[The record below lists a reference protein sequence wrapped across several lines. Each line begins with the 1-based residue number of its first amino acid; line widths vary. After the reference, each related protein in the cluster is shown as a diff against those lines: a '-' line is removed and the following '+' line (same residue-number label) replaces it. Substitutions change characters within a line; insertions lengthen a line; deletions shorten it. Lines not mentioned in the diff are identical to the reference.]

1 MASRIATLRLQLIDS
16 VTGPS
21 KKTSEAL
28 KGLETAIGRLGKNGV
43 AGAKNLGNQLDYLR
57 RKAAAVGE
65 FSQLRRGLAQTYGS
79 FREARAHA
87 KRLEDALAAVTKPT
101 AKMNAEMRTAR
112 SALKSATTAFNEQR
126 SAVRSAE
133 QALRSYSITSRS
145 RISSSQRRVR
155 EEMSQTIRK
164 MREMERENRK
174 PQPRPG
180 GGGGGGSRSPSV
192 AGVAAGAAGG
202 YAMHRAG
209 GIARNAF
216 MDTVS
221 YDQAKSYRDALGYD
235 VFDAAGK
242 AAMNAQAEKI
252 GYETR
257 FTNADVVK
265 GQVGLL
271 QGGIRDSGA
280 IMNAMQ
286 PITDYALAMGVTLE
300 EATETI
306 RSASQ
311 IRQIPLTDVKKINS
325 FVDSLVWMAKNAG
338 MDDSDVRQYVR
349 YGGAAMQSAGLK
361 DQTANAMG
369 VVLRRAGYKGDEAGV
384 FARTASAK
392 LASPTNPGRI
402 ALQSMGLNYDDYVT
416 QPDAFKVRGIAKMI
430 QENFGVRLTQ
440 DVQDQITKYID
451 EETFFNEEL
460 GEDLPVGSDR
470 GMFTSGIMDLIE
482 PMFGKMSA
490 KDKKDVAKKLGD
502 FHKFSAESVDTER
515 LLMDILQTDP
525 TIAQLNA
532 FFTQRQGAR
541 ASILSKRLP
550 EFLQAMEL
558 MNNTPEGITNTIGV
572 KANEGLYGD
581 FTRATGAIETAL
593 IKMVEDWGT
602 PISGILKSVDHL
614 ASEFTQL
621 SQTTR
626 RVIEVMGALALAA
639 GGYAAMRA
647 TRGIIGRVLGFGGGG
662 AGKAGGGKGPAVIP
676 GGGKTPRTGVKG
688 LASGALGAVGVIETA
703 RYLDEVKKE
712 QLGQESA
719 LYAPSLFDIIKLY
732 GMTAQAGVNK
742 AERGGTPS
750 WKKFLLGDAADP
762 NFTLKGHMGVK
773 TKAGADGSANDL
785 GAMTASWPAA
795 AQQGIQ
801 AYIQALST
809 GGAEAEAK
817 ASAIG
822 EQIKTELSVT
832 GTPLVDTASLERA
845 LSLAR
850 QVSGAVRGIGG
861 ASVSS
866 SGGSLDP
873 KLDGRRALGG
883 PVKAGGI
890 YEVNERGQELFSPG
904 SDGTIIPH
912 NKIGQ
917 LGGGGTTVSVSAPIN
932 IKVEVKNGDPASV
945 EAAIK
950 RGVSQAAAE
959 LEAKLSRSLQTVFGN
974 VSYGDA

>member
-16 VTGPS
+16 VTGPA
-21 KKTSEAL
+21 KKTSEAM
-28 KGLETAIGRLGKNGV
+28 KGLEASIGRLGKNGV

-87 KRLEDALAAVTKPT
+87 KRLEDALAAVTRPT

-145 RISSSQRRVR
+145 NIGSSQRRVR
-155 EEMSQTIRK
+155 EEMNQTIRK

-174 PQPRPG
+174 PPARPG
-180 GGGGGGSRSPSV
+180 GGGGGSRGPSV
-192 AGVAAGAAGG
+192 AGTVAGAAGG
-202 YAMHRAG
+202 YAVHRAG

-311 IRQIPLTDVKKINS
+311 IRQIPLTDVKKINN

-440 DVQDQITKYID
+440 DVQDKITKYID
-451 EETFFNEEL
+451 EGTFFNEEL
-460 GEDLPVGSDR
+460 GEDMPVGSDR
-470 GMFTSGIMDLIE
+470 GEFTSGIMDLME
-482 PMFGKMSA
+482 PLFGKMSA

-515 LLMDILQTDP
+515 LLMDILETDP

-550 EFLQAMEL
+550 EFMKAMEL
-558 MNNTPEGITNTIGV
+558 MNNVPDGITNTIGV

-581 FTRATGAIETAL
+581 FTRATGAVETAL

-621 SQTTR
+621 SVTTR
-626 RVIEVMGALALAA
+626 RVIEVLGALALAA

-647 TRGIIGRVLGFGGGG
+647 TRGILGRVLGVGGGSAKSGGG
-662 AGKAGGGKGPAVIP
+662 AAVASGRGGGPGRKAGGFGKA
-676 GGGKTPRTGVKG
+676 
-688 LASGALGAVGVIETA
+688 AAGALGALGVVQTA
-703 RYLDEVKKE
+703 SYLDDVKKE
-712 QLGQESA
+712 TLGQESA
-719 LYAPSLFDIIKLY
+719 FYAPSLFDIAKLY
-732 GMTAQAGVNK
+732 GVVAQAGVKK
-742 AERGGTPS
+742 ADENGTPS
-750 WKKFLLGDAADP
+750 WKRFLFGDAADG
-762 NFTLKGHMGVK
+762 NFSLKNQMGVK
-773 TKAGADGSANDL
+773 TKAGSDGASKDL
-785 GAMTASWPAA
+785 AAATASWPAA

-801 AYIQALST
+801 AYIQALTT

-822 EQIKTELSVT
+822 EQIKAELSVT
-832 GTPLVDTASLERA
+832 GSPVVDTASLERA
-845 LSLAR
+845 LALAR
-850 QVSGAVRGIGG
+850 LVSGAVRGIGG
-861 ASVSS
+861 ATP

-873 KLDGRRALGG
+873 KLDGRRAAGG
-883 PVKAGGI
+883 PVQAGNL
-890 YEVNERGQELFSPG
+890 YEVGERGRELFSPTVNG
-904 SDGTIIPH
+904 RIIP
-912 NKIGQ
+912 NNELGGV
-917 LGGGGTTVSVSAPIN
+917 GGGGMTVTVSAPISL
-932 IKVEVKNGDPASV
+932 KMEVVNGDPASI

-959 LEAKLSRSLQTVFGN
+959 LEAKLSRSLQTTFGN
-974 VSYGDA
+974 LAYGDA